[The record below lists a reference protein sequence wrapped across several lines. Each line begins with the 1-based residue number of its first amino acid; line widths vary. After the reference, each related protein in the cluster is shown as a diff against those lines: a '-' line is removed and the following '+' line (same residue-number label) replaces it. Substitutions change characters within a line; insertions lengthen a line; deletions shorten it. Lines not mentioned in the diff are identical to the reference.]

1 MYKFWKK
8 WEKYENCV
16 GTGVRVGGRN
26 NFKYI
31 WNHNKCEHNG
41 RERVKRDGKKRYI
54 GIY

>member
-1 MYKFWKK
+1 MREIWKLCGNWGK
-8 WEKYENCV
+8 
-16 GTGVRVGGRN
+16 RVGGRN
-26 NFKYI
+26 NFKYT